1 MLNLEPKT
9 LWQCFFEICQVPRPS
24 KKEEQIISFLLD
36 WSKRHGIEAVK
47 DHAGNVLIKKPDSK
61 GY

>member
-36 WSKRHGIEAVK
+36 WSKTSRNRSRK
-47 DHAGNVLIKKPDSK
+47 RPRR
-61 GY
+61 